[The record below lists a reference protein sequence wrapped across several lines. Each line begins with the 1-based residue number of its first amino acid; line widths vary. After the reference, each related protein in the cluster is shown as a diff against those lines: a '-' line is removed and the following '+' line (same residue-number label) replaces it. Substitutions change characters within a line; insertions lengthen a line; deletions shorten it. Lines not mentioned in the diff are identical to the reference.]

1 MLPYNTSAQNEMGNM
16 QGGQPLSI
24 HHQMLPMPNPP
35 QKRPYVEAE
44 GQLMMEDSLERPAP
58 KKKGRKKSFIWAHVV
73 TDEMGKVHCKHCG
86 ALIRVNYGEKVE
98 RLRRHFIKNCPKNP
112 FSKDSKEYEELI
124 EAVSA
129 PAADHKRKSFIPQ
142 GKTKNNR
149 VISYSVG
156 FVATVLTAP
165 SMELTPEQIQQL
177 ESQGNRSSNWA
188 GVKLTGSPTASYDN
202 SLDKI
207 RNCHFSGNIYI
218 GVFVKN
224 AAMAH
229 GVSVPCGLYNSN
241 FSGTCI
247 LSDNCYIFNT
257 SMLCNVFIG
266 RNSCIVN
273 CGMVICE
280 GQTSFGTQ
288 RMICVGP
295 ESDSPGNVGAR
306 TITLNVNASYSEICT
321 AALHPKKDIIDNEDP
336 SKKKGSSMYN
346 NMRTNR
352 NDDYIRYD
360 LSIICDD
367 VEISHCHL
375 VRNVFIGSYSKVNNS
390 SIDSSS
396 LLSHCVITHSELDNC
411 VLHGSC
417 TVESRSTLSAVLMFP
432 HSGVSHGAI
441 VEESV
446 LGPDCSIACGEC
458 RRSLLGPFV
467 GFHHQSLLI
476 AASWPLGRGNVAYG
490 SMIGANHTGRT
501 NDQEGLPGEGCFFG
515 LGVSVKFPFSV
526 VYSPYTLIASGT
538 NLISQKIS
546 FPFSLVSNYDS
557 GAGANTLRPGW
568 VLWSNPY
575 FIER

>member
-1 MLPYNTSAQNEMGNM
+1 L
-16 QGGQPLSI
+16 
-24 HHQMLPMPNPP
+24 
-35 QKRPYVEAE
+35 
-44 GQLMMEDSLERPAP
+44 LE
-58 KKKGRKKSFIWAHVV
+58 IV
-73 TDEMGKVHCKHCG
+73 GK
-86 ALIRVNYGEKVE
+86 A
-98 RLRRHFIKNCPKNP
+98 
-112 FSKDSKEYEELI
+112 
-124 EAVSA
+124 
-129 PAADHKRKSFIPQ
+129 
-142 GKTKNNR
+142 KNNR

-177 ESQGNRSSNWA
+177 EAQGNRSTNWA
-188 GVKLTGSPTASYDN
+188 GVKLTGSPTASYEN

-224 AAMAH
+224 TTMEH
-229 GVSVPCGLYNSN
+229 GVTVPCGLYNSN

-273 CGMVICE
+273 SGMVICE

-295 ESDSPGNVGAR
+295 ESDSAGSGTAR
-306 TITLNVNASYSEICT
+306 TVTLNVNASYSEIC
-321 AALHPKKDIIDNEDP
+321 ASALQPKKDLMGEDP
-336 SKKKGSSMYN
+336 NDPNKKKGGGGGGLFGNSM
-346 NMRTNR
+346 RSNR

-367 VEISHCHL
+367 VEIAHCHL

-417 TVESRSTLSAVLMFP
+417 TIASRSTVKAVLMFP
-432 HSGVSHGAI
+432 HASIEHGAN

-446 LGPDCSIACGEC
+446 LGPDCNIASGEC
-458 RRSLLGPFV
+458 KRCLLGPFV
-467 GFHHQSLLI
+467 GFHHSSLLI
-476 AASWPLGRGNVAYG
+476 ASCWPTGRGNIAYG
-490 SMIGANHTGRT
+490 CAIGSNHTGRS
-501 NDQEGLPGEGCFFG
+501 NDQECLPGEGCFFG
-515 LGVSVKFPFSV
+515 LGTQVKFPFSV
-526 VYSPYTLIASGT
+526 MYSPYSLIAAST
-538 NLISQKIS
+538 NCLSQKIS
-546 FPFSLVSNYDS
+546 FPFSLISNYDS

-575 FIER
+575 YIERSITKFSKRRKSIEYRTDFPVFRPSIVDFVWDARNRLLSFKQSAVHSGNQQPVLLSEQQLSGAGRSLVPISDVDRAIDAYTQFIHRYALHVRT